1 MIKTLNSLA
10 RFFGNSRRG
19 PNSRKRRPPCP
30 QGTQAISLRTSPAL
44 FFLKPPLRKY
54 RRHYVP
60 FPNSDMQFLRL
71 PHSQRDASLTL
82 TQGEIT
88 RWHCAARREI
98 SERSE
103 EAPEAKAAQPSEN
116 DGIWKALK
124 G

>member
-1 MIKTLNSLA
+1 MIKTLNSFA
-10 RFFGNSRRG
+10 RFFGKSRSG
-19 PNSRKRRPPCP
+19 PNSRKRK
-30 QGTQAISLRTSPAL
+30 AAVPAGRNTL
-44 FFLKPPLRKY
+44 LSKDKLCFIFLKPHLREY

-71 PHSQRDASLTL
+71 PHSQRDAFPTL

-98 SERSE
+98 AERSE
-103 EAPEAKAAQPSEN
+103 EAPGAEAAQPSQN
-116 DGIWKALK
+116 GGIWKALE